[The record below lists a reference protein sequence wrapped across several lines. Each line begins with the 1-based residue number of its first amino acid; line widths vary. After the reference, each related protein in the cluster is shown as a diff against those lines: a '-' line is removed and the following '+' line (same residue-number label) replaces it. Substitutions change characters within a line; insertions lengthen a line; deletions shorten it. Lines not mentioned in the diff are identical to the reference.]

1 MAWYVVRTN
10 IKCEDKAEENL
21 RRAGFGTYAPW
32 QRFEKWNRR
41 KNKAIIHE
49 RRMVP
54 RYLFVNT
61 GALCTDEVPWGV
73 IRSCDGV
80 ECILGVNGR
89 PAPLSTHKAGARSFS
104 EVEKLQA
111 IMEAEAQ
118 HLFDET
124 TAGKLYRREIG
135 KTKKETTKI
144 KFPVGLKVK
153 INDGP
158 FATFAGEIT
167 NVTGRGMLT
176 VMTSLFGRLTPV
188 EMEPG
193 KVEAIAS
200 ERDAA

>member
-1 MAWYVVRTN
+1 MTWYVVRTN
-10 IKCEDKAEENL
+10 IKCEDKAEDNL

-54 RYLFVNT
+54 RYLFVDT
-61 GALCTDEVPWGV
+61 GLLGTDEVPWGK
-73 IRSCDGV
+73 IRACDGV
-80 ECILGVNGR
+80 ECVLGINGR
-89 PAPLSTHKAGARSFS
+89 PAPLSTQKPGPKAFS

-158 FATFAGEIT
+158 FAAFSGEIT
-167 NVTGRGMLT
+167 NVNGRGMLT

-188 EMEPG
+188 ETMPDQ
-193 KVEAIAS
+193 VEALAS
-200 ERDAA
+200 QQNAA